1 MGRGG
6 DRVTEQGRERK
17 ERREAEERADA
28 NDRRAALELCRKIR
42 DDESAS
48 NADRL
53 RAVELI
59 QALKNA

>member
-1 MGRGG
+1 M
-6 DRVTEQGRERK
+6 TEQGRERK
-17 ERREAEERADA
+17 ERRQAEERADA

-59 QALKNA
+59 QTLKNA

>member
-1 MGRGG
+1 M
-6 DRVTEQGRERK
+6 TEQGRERK

>member
-1 MGRGG
+1 MTEETRRRK
-6 DRVTEQGRERK
+6 DRAREL
-17 ERREAEERADA
+17 ERAAAADTTV
-28 NDRRAALELCRKIR
+28 ALELCRKIR

-59 QALKNA
+59 QTLKNA

>member
-1 MGRGG
+1 M
-6 DRVTEQGRERK
+6 TEETRRRK
-17 ERREAEERADA
+17 ERSRELERAAAADTT
-28 NDRRAALELCRKIR
+28 AALELCRKIR
-42 DDESAS
+42 DDESAI

>member
-1 MGRGG
+1 MTEETRRRK
-6 DRVTEQGRERK
+6 DRAREL
-17 ERREAEERADA
+17 ERAAAADTT
-28 NDRRAALELCRKIR
+28 AALELCRKIR

-59 QALKNA
+59 QTLKNA